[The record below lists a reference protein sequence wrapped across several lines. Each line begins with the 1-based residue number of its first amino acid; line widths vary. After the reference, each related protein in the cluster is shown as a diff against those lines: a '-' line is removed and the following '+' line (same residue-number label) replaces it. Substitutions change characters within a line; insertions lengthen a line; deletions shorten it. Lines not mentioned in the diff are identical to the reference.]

1 MINEL
6 LKNEHFIKGKKL
18 DCKLAIPKEEIEILS
33 KSKIKKSS
41 SVSLLKKKDKKDKSL
56 LIENINNNKI
66 KKKRK

>member
-6 LKNEHFIKGKKL
+6 LRNEHFIKGKTL

-41 SVSLLKKKDKKDKSL
+41 SVSLLNNKNKKDKSL
-56 LIENINNNKI
+56 IIEI
-66 KKKRK
+66 

>member
-6 LKNEHFIKGKKL
+6 LRNEHFIKGKTL

-41 SVSLLKKKDKKDKSL
+41 SVSLLNNKNKKDKN
-56 LIENINNNKI
+56 LIIKI
-66 KKKRK
+66 